1 MLVVLAVS
9 ASLVSCELLGIADNP
24 VSPRLKV
31 KASSMTVKVGDT
43 KKCPVS
49 ASTKAKLLY
58 ASSDE
63 TIATVDANG
72 LVTGVK
78 EGDAVITVVATN
90 QEGSDLFLEESAIV
104 TVKVV
109 NEAVALLEDAKEEK
123 ASVSITYTLNGTE
136 KTALFKRVGDDYV
149 LQSSVDGSGIVPYL
163 TPIANDEQEEASGEG
178 ESDGEDIFEN
188 LDSDVEEDWN
198 FDDIEDDPDAA
209 NIDWDD
215 DDEGDDDEGDV
226 DDGDIDDDDWADAEV
241 GDDDGD
247 ADDDADAGARAWT
260 RADGEADDDEVG
272 KDLLFGLT
280 IKATDVDILQT
291 QFNTATGTYTEVQ
304 ADDSDADGN
313 TAAFVGLK
321 VNGKQVAV
329 NPQRSLTRAGNKVEI
344 LIKTITLS
352 KSKYKLKKDKK
363 FILQATLRPINATN
377 KNVKWTSS
385 SSKIANAKKDKNGTN
400 IKKCK
405 VTGLEKGKATITCQA
420 TKGNKKKTCKVEV
433 YVPVAGVQIQPKG
446 GITLTVGQTYTLKAS
461 ISPSDAS
468 NKKVTFKSDN
478 PGVATVTS
486 KGKVTAKKAGTA
498 KITVTTD
505 DGKKTRTCTITVTD
519 KPKVQLS
526 KTSLNLTVGD
536 SETLTA
542 TVSPAG
548 SNQTVTWAS
557 SDTSV
562 ATVKDGLVTA
572 VKAGKATITCTAT
585 NGTSDTSDDVK
596 ATCEVTV
603 KDDVIAV
610 TGVSLSQKTL
620 SLKVGSSATLTATV
634 APTDATDQ
642 AVTWSSDKESV
653 ATIFAGTDGKATI
666 YAEGAGEATI
676 TVTTNDGSKTATCV
690 VTVTDTD
697 PDIAVTGVT
706 LDQETLILDT
716 GGTATLT
723 ATIAPEDATD
733 QTVTWSSDKESVA
746 TVDKNGK
753 ITAVAA
759 GEATITVKTNDGG
772 FTATCKVTVL
782 DANSA
787 TIDVTMGEEDL

>member
-1 MLVVLAVS
+1 MLVVLMVS
-9 ASLVSCELLGIADNP
+9 ASLVSCELFGIADNP

-31 KASSMTVKVGDT
+31 KSASLTLKVGDT

-49 ASTKAKLLY
+49 ASTRAKLLY
-58 ASSDE
+58 GSSDE

-109 NEAVALLEDAKEEK
+109 NEAVALLEDAKEEN
-123 ASVSITYTLNGTE
+123 AGVRITYTLNGTE

-163 TPIANDEQEEASGEG
+163 TPIASDEQEEASGEG
-178 ESDGEDIFEN
+178 GSDDEDEFEN

-215 DDEGDDDEGDV
+215 DDEGDDDDGDV

-241 GDDDGD
+241 GDGDDDADDGD
-247 ADDDADAGARAWT
+247 DDADGDDGDADAGARAWT
-260 RADGEADDDEVG
+260 RAAGEADDDEVG

-291 QFNTATGTYTEVQ
+291 QFNTATGTYSEVQ

-321 VNGKQVAV
+321 VNGKQVAI
-329 NPQRSLTRAGNKVEI
+329 NPQPSLTRASSKRVMKI
-344 LIKTITLS
+344 TKITL
-352 KSKYKLKKDKK
+352 KTKKKELKKGNSFTLEANVEPKNATDKSLK
-363 FILQATLRPINATN
+363 WISSKKKIAKVSAKKLTATN
-377 KNVKWTSS
+377 K
-385 SSKIANAKKDKNGTN
+385 KDG
-400 IKKCK
+400 IKKCSVK
-405 VTGLEKGKATITCQA
+405 AIAKGNVTITCKA
-420 TKGNKKKTCKVEV
+420 TQGNKKKTCKVKV
-433 YVPVAGVQIQPKG
+433 YVPVAGVKISPMSK
-446 GITLTVGQTYTLKAS
+446 TLTVGQTYTLKAS
-461 ISPSDAS
+461 ISPSDAE

-542 TVSPAG
+542 TVSPKG
-548 SNQTVTWAS
+548 SDQTVTWTS

-562 ATVKDGLVTA
+562 ATVKDGVVTA
-572 VKAGKATITCTAT
+572 VKAGKATITCTT
-585 NGTSDTSDDVK
+585 KDGGTS
-596 ATCEVTV
+596 ATCAVTV
-603 KDDVIAV
+603 TEPEKPVI
-610 TGVSLSQKTL
+610 
-620 SLKVGSSATLTATV
+620 
-634 APTDATDQ
+634 DATD
-642 AVTWSSDKESV
+642 DFE
-653 ATIFAGTDGKATI
+653 
-666 YAEGAGEATI
+666 
-676 TVTTNDGSKTATCV
+676 
-690 VTVTDTD
+690 
-697 PDIAVTGVT
+697 
-706 LDQETLILDT
+706 
-716 GGTATLT
+716 
-723 ATIAPEDATD
+723 
-733 QTVTWSSDKESVA
+733 
-746 TVDKNGK
+746 
-753 ITAVAA
+753 
-759 GEATITVKTNDGG
+759 DGG
-772 FTATCKVTVL
+772 DPLK
-782 DANSA
+782 
-787 TIDVTMGEEDL
+787 

>member
-1 MLVVLAVS
+1 MMLV
-9 ASLVSCELLGIADNP
+9 LVMSVGLTSCELLGIADNP

-209 NIDWDD
+209 NIDWAD

-241 GDDDGD
+241 GDGDDDADGDDDGD
-247 ADDDADAGARAWT
+247 AGDDDDDEAGARAWT

-329 NPQRSLTRAGNKVEI
+329 NPQRSLTRASSKRVMKI
-344 LIKTITLS
+344 TKITL
-352 KSKYKLKKDKK
+352 KTKKKELKKGNS
-363 FILQATLRPINATN
+363 FTLKANVEPKNATD
-377 KNVKWTSS
+377 KSLKWI
-385 SSKIANAKKDKNGTN
+385 SSKKKIAKVSAKKLTAT
-400 IKKCK
+400 IKKDGIRKCSVK
-405 VTGLEKGKATITCQA
+405 AIAKGNVTITCKA
-420 TKGNKKKTCKVEV
+420 TQGNKKKTCKVEV
-433 YVPVAGVQIQPKG
+433 YVPVAGVKISPRSK
-446 GITLTVGQTYTLKAS
+446 TLTVGQTCTLKAS

-468 NKKVTFKSDN
+468 NKKVTFTSSN
-478 PGVATVTS
+478 PGVATVTAS
-486 KGKVTAKKAGTA
+486 GKVTAKKAGTA
-498 KITVTTD
+498 EVTVKTN

-548 SNQTVTWAS
+548 SDQTVIWTS

-572 VKAGKATITCTAT
+572 VKAGKATITCTAKD
-585 NGTSDTSDDVK
+585 GETS
-596 ATCEVTV
+596 ATC
-603 KDDVIAV
+603 A
-610 TGVSLSQKTL
+610 
-620 SLKVGSSATLTATV
+620 
-634 APTDATDQ
+634 
-642 AVTWSSDKESV
+642 
-653 ATIFAGTDGKATI
+653 
-666 YAEGAGEATI
+666 
-676 TVTTNDGSKTATCV
+676 
-690 VTVTDTD
+690 VTVTDPENPVIDSTD
-697 PDIAVTGVT
+697 DF
-706 LDQETLILDT
+706 E
-716 GGTATLT
+716 
-723 ATIAPEDATD
+723 
-733 QTVTWSSDKESVA
+733 
-746 TVDKNGK
+746 
-753 ITAVAA
+753 
-759 GEATITVKTNDGG
+759 DGG
-772 FTATCKVTVL
+772 DPLK
-782 DANSA
+782 
-787 TIDVTMGEEDL
+787 